1 MSPGEPISV
10 RCPGAGE
17 ALVDLSDRQ
26 PFLARPADDVA
37 GIAEPA
43 ERELPF
49 GYVGKRTIEIV
60 FRQIEPAELV
70 REQFE
75 PNIGV
80 DLRLQGKK
88 GGESSDPGIVL
99 RTGTTLVRQ
108 WRGHTHTVLVR
119 GIRPPGFVTRTSS
132 ASIRSASPF
141 SRTVIASATCLLLGL
156 DDWPSNQPRDGS
168 Y

>member
-37 GIAEPA
+37 GITEPA

-49 GYVGKRTIEIV
+49 VDLGKRTIEIV

-70 REQFE
+70 
-75 PNIGV
+75 
-80 DLRLQGKK
+80 
-88 GGESSDPGIVL
+88 
-99 RTGTTLVRQ
+99 
-108 WRGHTHTVLVR
+108 
-119 GIRPPGFVTRTSS
+119 
-132 ASIRSASPF
+132 
-141 SRTVIASATCLLLGL
+141 
-156 DDWPSNQPRDGS
+156 
-168 Y
+168 